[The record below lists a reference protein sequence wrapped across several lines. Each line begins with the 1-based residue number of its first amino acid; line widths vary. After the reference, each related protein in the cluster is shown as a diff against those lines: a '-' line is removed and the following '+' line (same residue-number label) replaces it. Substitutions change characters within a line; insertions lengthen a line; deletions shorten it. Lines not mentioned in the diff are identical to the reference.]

1 MSEYKYYLNAGIDFG
16 TSYTKV
22 YVEDQ
27 FTGLRKPV
35 LFGEKKIA
43 LLPSYVRCHQKM
55 VLGPLVD
62 GEGIAV
68 PYLKLLLADEA
79 CGKSEFESLY
89 RVDGVDLPS
98 APVLVTGFFASLL
111 TSVTEFLR
119 KDPDW
124 KDFSLERDLLT
135 TQVAVP
141 TGMHGNDSKIDA
153 LILECLKAGS
163 QIARSGGNDLT
174 YTAIEE
180 RLESLKILAKEE
192 SAFLDH
198 SCKHYPEVAAAV
210 QAMLRSGDLPEG
222 KYITMDVGAGT
233 VDMNFFYKRGTNED
247 QDDASID
254 TWVAKVVPLGCACLG
269 EPHEGAEEH
278 ERTGI
283 GMDEESMRIRLS
295 EEIRNMMQR
304 VFVLQPRRV
313 AGNGPDVFHHG
324 VHAYIFG
331 GGANVP
337 IYEETLKQT
346 LDDLDVRVSQI
357 MRLPTP
363 RIDFVLPRGVDDFGR
378 LAVAYGISAAL
389 ENLETARLPDEMDGV
404 LRRALEESRNNQN
417 DGEMACSCYST
428 PDCARCSGTG
438 YIRAGRL
445 RTNLEAIE
453 LWNLKREIDFSKG
466 KKPEFFAAL
475 PEVAS
480 LNKYIENLTVLVSRR
495 WMTSGYVVIKRMEY
509 LQRIIPSKHCPH
521 ILKDSA
527 DLIEKV
533 FDSGAEEEVEIDFA
547 SLVEIEDGFEADL
560 TFSGPKGTRPKRRF
574 QCICKKLPSKN
585 QGGLITKC
593 YASVINN
600 KGFAALFVRVS
611 EEDEPMP
618 SFDDE
623 LKHYKNVL
631 SSFTRNG

>member
-43 LLPSYVRCHQKM
+43 LLPSYVRCDQKM
-55 VLGPLVD
+55 VIGPLVD
-62 GEGIAV
+62 GEGVTV

-111 TSVTEFLR
+111 TSVAEFLR

-124 KDFSLERDLLT
+124 RDFSLERDLLT
-135 TQVAVP
+135 MQVAVP
-141 TGMHGNDSKIDA
+141 TGIHGNDSKIDA

-163 QIARSGGNDLT
+163 QIARSGGNNLT

-233 VDMNFFYKRGTNED
+233 VDMNFFFKRGTNED
-247 QDDASID
+247 QDDTSID
-254 TWVAKVVPLGCACLG
+254 TWVAKVAPLGCACLG

-283 GMDEESMRIRLS
+283 GMDEESLRSRLS

-304 VFVLQPRRV
+304 VFALQPRRV
-313 AGNGPDVFHHG
+313 SGNGPDVFHHG

-337 IYEETLKQT
+337 IYEETLKKT
-346 LDDLDVRVSQI
+346 LDDIDVRISQI
-357 MRLPTP
+357 MRLPGP
-363 RIDFVLPRGVDDFGR
+363 RIDFVLPQGVDDFGR
-378 LAVAYGISAAL
+378 LAVAYGISSAL

-404 LRRALEESRNNQN
+404 LRRALEEARKNQS

-428 PDCARCSGTG
+428 PDCTRCSGTG
-438 YIRAGRL
+438 FIRGRTL
-445 RTNLEAIE
+445 RVNLDAIQ
-453 LWNLKREIDFSKG
+453 LWNAKREINFANSDEQVIVADL
-466 KKPEFFAAL
+466 PEFQKLSKFSDQLLSIVQKRMIAL
-475 PEVAS
+475 A
-480 LNKYIENLTVLVSRR
+480 YI
-495 WMTSGYVVIKRMEY
+495 VIKQMEY
-509 LQRIIPSKHCPH
+509 LQMIIPSNHCSTIP
-521 ILKDSA
+521 KDA
-527 DLIEKV
+527 ATLIGKV
-533 FDSGAEEEVEIDFA
+533 FQLGFEEEVEIDFA
-547 SLVEIEDGFEADL
+547 SLVEIEYGFEADL
-560 TFSGPKGTRPKRRF
+560 TFSGPKGTRPKKRF
-574 QCICKKLPSKN
+574 RCICKNLPSKN

-593 YASVINN
+593 YVSVINN
-600 KGFAALFVRVS
+600 KESAALFVRVS
-611 EEDEPMP
+611 EKDEPMP
-618 SFDDE
+618 SLDDE
-623 LKHYKNVL
+623 LDNLKNTL
-631 SSFTRNG
+631 SSYTRRR